1 MKRALL
7 VAFATCSLGCIVHT
21 HRDTNAPG
29 IADVAK
35 PPADL
40 TERTPAPVADPGEK
54 GVIVQAS
61 LTLHG
66 VGWTHVG
73 QSGHEVFLPFGIEL
87 APWTFSREKSH
98 RNQVSNDALEGAV
111 RPAIGLAM
119 RVFPKSGGEDRVELG
134 PMWYEV
140 QYVGLDPD
148 KVAGATI
155 GVGLTTTYKHVGP
168 QMTLCSGIPLA
179 LMICGRGSWTSDE
192 HTSLQLFLTY
202 NGFAEWVW
210 SR

>member
-1 MKRALL
+1 MTRLALL
-7 VAFATCSLGCIVHT
+7 ALAACTVSCIVHT
-21 HRDTNAPG
+21 HRETNAPG
-29 IADVAK
+29 IVEVAK

-40 TERTPAPVADPGEK
+40 TSHAPEKIEDPGEK
-54 GVIVQAS
+54 GVVVQAS

-87 APWTFSREKSH
+87 APWTFTRTTSH
-98 RNQVSNDALEGAV
+98 RNQVASDALEGAV
-111 RPAIGLAM
+111 RPAVGLAM

-140 QYVGLDPD
+140 QYVGLDPE
-148 KVAGATI
+148 KVAGASI
-155 GVGLTTTYKHVGP
+155 GLGLTTTYRHVGP
-168 QMTLCSGIPLA
+168 QATACTGIPLA
-179 LMICGRGSWTSDE
+179 LMICGRASWTTEE

-202 NGFAEWVW
+202 DGFAEWVW